1 MVVKHLNDL
10 KSRRDDGKVD
20 DIDHLG
26 NRRIRSVGELLE
38 NHFRT
43 GLVRMEKAI
52 KEKMNMSEVS
62 NLSPN
67 EVINSKPVTA
77 VIKEFFG
84 SSQLSQFMDQTNPL
98 SEVTHKR
105 RLSAL
110 GPGGL
115 TRERASGKVRDVH
128 TTHYGRICPVE
139 TPEGPNVGLIA
150 SMASY
155 ARINPYGF
163 IQTPYI
169 TIKEGQIQYEMDEDG
184 NKVPQIDFYSAI
196 EERNMVIIQAETP
209 IDEDGKMVH
218 DHVVARKDGELQTF
232 SKNDVNLMDVSPNQM
247 VSVAASDSFL
257 RK

>member
-1 MVVKHLNDL
+1 
-10 KSRRDDGKVD
+10 
-20 DIDHLG
+20 
-26 NRRIRSVGELLE
+26 
-38 NHFRT
+38 
-43 GLVRMEKAI
+43 MEKAI

-232 SKNDVNLMDVSPNQM
+232 SKNDK
-247 VSVAASDSFL
+247 SDG
-257 RK
+257 R